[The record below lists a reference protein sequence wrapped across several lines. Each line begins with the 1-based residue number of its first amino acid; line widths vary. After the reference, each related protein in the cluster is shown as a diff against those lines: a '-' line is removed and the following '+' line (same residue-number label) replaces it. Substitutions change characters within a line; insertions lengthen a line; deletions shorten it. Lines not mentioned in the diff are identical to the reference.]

1 MDPAPTFRRCST
13 LLALAM
19 AGIAGVGAR
28 AVELTPNSPFAPA
41 GGNADA
47 NATPANSPLELHGIL
62 AMPDGYKFNLCAPT
76 GHINAWVGL
85 NATGQPF
92 VVRSH
97 DVAHNRVTVEY
108 QGRELTLSLAQPKIA
123 AMSMTQTMSMP
134 QPQMMGQP
142 PIQPGS
148 VTVSPADDRQ
158 RLEHIADEIR
168 RRRAMR
174 ASMQQQQFP
183 PGANLPPGYAPPQ
196 QQQPQD

>member
-1 MDPAPTFRRCST
+1 MFDPAEG
-13 LLALAM
+13 LLGLEPGGIILLWNVYRAEEGTHSALNRPRQIPVPVLLPSSHTA
-19 AGIAGVGAR
+19 ALIEL
-28 AVELTPNSPFAPA
+28 AVKRMN
-41 GGNADA
+41 
-47 NATPANSPLELHGIL
+47 
-62 AMPDGYKFNLCAPT
+62 
-76 GHINAWVGL
+76 
-85 NATGQPF
+85 
-92 VVRSH
+92 
-97 DVAHNRVTVEY
+97 VTVEY